1 MNIEEKIKVELHKAD
16 IQLDEYHLRGILE
29 EQGVYSSELL
39 TKLDGHL
46 DKTLTVYLEDKD
58 GHEKAFTTAVVCY
71 LMCALMDSE
80 NGKCKLE
87 DRIQEIIDGYD
98 KIIKG
103 GDDE

>member
-1 MNIEEKIKVELHKAD
+1 MSTEEKIKVELHKAD
-16 IQLDEYHLRGILE
+16 IQLDEYRLRGILE

-39 TKLDGHL
+39 TKLDEHL
-46 DKTLTVYLEDKD
+46 DKVLTVYLKDKE
-58 GHEKAFTTAVVCY
+58 GHEKAFTTAAVCY
-71 LMCALMDSE
+71 LGMALMDSR

-103 GDDE
+103 GQ